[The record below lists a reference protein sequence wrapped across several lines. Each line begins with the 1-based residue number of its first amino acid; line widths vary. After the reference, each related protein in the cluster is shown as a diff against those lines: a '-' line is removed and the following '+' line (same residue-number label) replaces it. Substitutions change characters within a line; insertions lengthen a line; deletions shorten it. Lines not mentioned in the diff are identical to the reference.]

1 MTVDGQH
8 GACPRWG
15 TEVVAPDGYSISSD
29 TRQHFR
35 AGGRVTYVTL
45 SSDATAA
52 AAVVPADESHV
63 RAWSAGTSLPLWFF
77 YVIFIQSAIWQFCGP
92 HALSLIHI

>member
-15 TEVVAPDGYSISSD
+15 TEVVAPAGYSISSD

-63 RAWSAGTSLPLWFF
+63 RGWSAGTWLPL
-77 YVIFIQSAIWQFCGP
+77 
-92 HALSLIHI
+92 